1 MAGNEIKSEMMR
13 GHIDTF
19 ILLSLVDSDKDS
31 NEIKTA
37 IEEKSENKLTVKQ
50 GTFYSAMQRL
60 VKQNF
65 IKEYRSS
72 AVDGIRRKYYSLTEK
87 GKKSLDKNR
96 EEWNKSKA
104 LIDNIIDSPS
114 EPEKPQPPVM
124 KIEFDEFDEFKQL
137 ADVNAKDYNFETP
150 DDDDGYLDRIGEEVL
165 NDLNDEL
172 QALNEENTQ
181 DTEKSYDID
190 VDTDNENA
198 TSFYD
203 DILPPDDS
211 ELMTDTSDEVLNVSD
226 NSENSYNN
234 AYTNTDADEVN
245 DDSMPDLLDEDAV
258 PSEETIVYD
267 FELSQENEENAPEEL
282 TSDDEEQI
290 TTEIDETENIEK
302 SQINSEE
309 NYSENLYSESVKEE
323 PEETSSDKTNN
334 EFIDRIEDKPNELYR
349 QNNDFIAENEVS
361 GKDDSL
367 YVEDGKPTNRREY
380 KSILGKLFPKQEEE
394 FETKPHAE
402 LNTTTAKQI
411 DFDEYAERSQG
422 DEKTYEDY
430 DEKSEIESGN
440 FSSDKNNAFDEER
453 SFEPREIKQE
463 QYNKNNQQRP
473 AEKTVEKDSSQSS
486 DYDFSDL
493 YKMAKNEGFKVRTS
507 LSTNEFNGNG
517 IFLNKLNFHA
527 SLLFYIL
534 LFVEM
539 LVLNFALSGILNWS
553 FTVKAIIAGV
563 PAALPIIMLAMYVIS
578 PRRKVREI
586 SQFRDA
592 ITVFLIVTFQLIII
606 DLCVALFMEVDFN
619 NIKEVLAYIVVPF
632 ILIINIP
639 LFAIVKYTLL
649 DTGRYFDES
658 KNK

>member
-19 ILLSLVDSDKDS
+19 IFLSLVDGDKDS

-96 EEWNKSKA
+96 EEWNKSKE
-104 LIDNIIDSPS
+104 LIDNIIDNPS
-114 EPEKPQPPVM
+114 EPEKPQQPVT

-137 ADVNAKDYNFETP
+137 ADINAKDYNFELP
-150 DDDDGYLDRIGEEVL
+150 EDDDGYLDRIGEEVL

-172 QALNEENTQ
+172 QALNEENEPE
-181 DTEKSYDID
+181 TEKTYDID

-211 ELMTDTSDEVLNVSD
+211 ELLTDASDEVLNESD
-226 NSENSYNN
+226 NSEYSDNN
-234 AYTNTDADEVN
+234 KYSDTNEVSDDA
-245 DDSMPDLLDEDAV
+245 MPDLSDEDAA
-258 PSEETIVYD
+258 PSEDTIVYD
-267 FELSQENEENAPEEL
+267 FELPQEDEENAPEEL
-282 TSDDEEQI
+282 TAYDEEQI
-290 TTEIDETENIEK
+290 TTEIIETENIEK

-309 NYSENLYSESVKEE
+309 NPVEKFDSEDIKEDS
-323 PEETSSDKTNN
+323 EETSSDNTSN
-334 EFIDRIEDKPNELYR
+334 EIFDKVVEKPNETYR
-349 QNNDFIAENEVS
+349 QNNDFIAENEAS

-394 FETKPHAE
+394 TEIKPQAE
-402 LNTTTAKQI
+402 LKTATAKQI
-411 DFDEYAERSQG
+411 DFDEYAEQSKKKK
-422 DEKTYEDY
+422 KTYEDY
-430 DEKSEIESGN
+430 DENSEIESGN
-440 FSSDKNNAFDEER
+440 LSSDKNIDFSSER
-453 SFEPREIKQE
+453 SFESRKIKQE
-463 QYNKNNQQRP
+463 QYIKNTQPGP
-473 AEKTVEKDSSQSS
+473 AVKTIEKDSNQSS

-493 YKMAKNEGFKVRTS
+493 YKMAKNEGFKIRTS

-527 SLLFYIL
+527 ALLFYLL

-539 LVLNFALSGILNWS
+539 FVLNFALSAVLNWS

-563 PAALPIIMLAMYVIS
+563 PAALPVIMLAMYIIS

-606 DLCVALFMEVDFN
+606 DLCIALFMEVDFN

>member
-31 NEIKTA
+31 NEIKTS

-87 GKKSLDKNR
+87 GKKSLEKNR
-96 EEWNKSKA
+96 EEWNKSKE

-114 EPEKPQPPVM
+114 EPEKSQPQFT
-124 KIEFDEFDEFKQL
+124 KIEFDEFDEFKKL
-137 ADVNAKDYNFETP
+137 ADTNAKDYNFETP
-150 DDDDGYLDRIGEEVL
+150 EDDDGYLDRIGEEVL

-172 QALNEENTQ
+172 NAINEENES
-181 DTEKSYDID
+181 DTEKTYDID

-211 ELMTDTSDEVLNVSD
+211 ELLTDASDEIPHISD
-226 NSENSYNN
+226 NNEYAGDNE
-234 AYTNTDADEVN
+234 THE
-245 DDSMPDLLDEDAV
+245 DSLPVLSDEDAT
-258 PSEETIVYD
+258 PDEDTIVYD
-267 FELSQENEENAPEEL
+267 FELPQEDEENAPDEL

-290 TTEIDETENIEK
+290 TSEITDTENIEK

-309 NYSENLYSESVKEE
+309 NCSTEKSGSETDKEE
-323 PEETSSDKTNN
+323 NENSDEEPGDEIADKT
-334 EFIDRIEDKPNELYR
+334 EEKPNEPYS
-349 QNNDFIAENEVS
+349 QHNDLTLENEPN

-394 FETKPHAE
+394 NETKSQSE
-402 LNTTTAKQI
+402 IKTISAKQI
-411 DFDEYAERSQG
+411 DFDEYSEQSLD
-422 DEKTYEDY
+422 DEKKYEDY
-430 DEKSEIESGN
+430 DENSEIESKN
-440 FSSDKNNAFDEER
+440 FSSDENNAFNEER
-453 SFEPREIKQE
+453 SFESRAVKQE
-463 QYNKNNQQRP
+463 QNNRINQQKS
-473 AEKTVEKDSSQSS
+473 ASKAMEKDSNQSS

-493 YKMAKNEGFKVRTS
+493 YKMAKHEGFKVRTS
-507 LSTNEFNGNG
+507 LSTNKFNGNG

-527 SLLFYIL
+527 SLLFYVL
-534 LFVEM
+534 LFAEM
-539 LVLNFALSGILNWS
+539 LILNFALSGILKWS
-553 FTVKAIIAGV
+553 FAVKAIIAGV
-563 PAALPIIMLAMYVIS
+563 PAALPLIMLAMYVVS

-606 DLCVALFMEVDFN
+606 DLCVALFVEVDFN
-619 NIKEVLAYIVVPF
+619 NIKEVLTYIVVPF

-639 LFAIVKYTLL
+639 LFAIVKYSLL
-649 DTGRYFDES
+649 DTGRYFDEGD
-658 KNK
+658 NN

>member
-19 ILLSLVDSDKDS
+19 ILLSLIDSDKDS
-31 NEIKTA
+31 NEIKTS

-87 GKKSLDKNR
+87 GKKSLEKNR
-96 EEWNKSKA
+96 EEWNKSKE
-104 LIDNIIDSPS
+104 LIDNIIDTPS
-114 EPEKPQPPVM
+114 EPEKSQPQLT
-124 KIEFDEFDEFKQL
+124 KIEFDEFDEFKKL
-137 ADVNAKDYNFETP
+137 ADTNAKDYNFETP
-150 DDDDGYLDRIGEEVL
+150 EDDDGYLDRIGEEVL

-172 QALNEENTQ
+172 NAINEEKES
-181 DTEKSYDID
+181 DAEKTYDID

-211 ELMTDTSDEVLNVSD
+211 ELLTDASDEVHDISD
-226 NSENSYNN
+226 DNENTGDNE
-234 AYTNTDADEVN
+234 TN
-245 DDSMPDLLDEDAV
+245 DDSLPDLSDEDAT
-258 PSEETIVYD
+258 PDEDTIVYD
-267 FELSQENEENAPEEL
+267 FELPQENEENTPDEL

-290 TTEIDETENIEK
+290 TSEIVDTENIEK

-309 NYSENLYSESVKEE
+309 NCSAENSDSISNEE
-323 PEETSSDKTNN
+323 PSNEIVDKT
-334 EFIDRIEDKPNELYR
+334 EEKPNDPYSR
-349 QNNDFIAENEVS
+349 HNDLTIENES
-361 GKDDSL
+361 NGKDDSL

-394 FETKPHAE
+394 TETKSQSE
-402 LNTTTAKQI
+402 LKTISAKQI
-411 DFDEYAERSQG
+411 DFDEYSKQSLD

-430 DEKSEIESGN
+430 DENSEIESGN
-440 FSSDKNNAFDEER
+440 FSSDKNTDFNSEK
-453 SFEPREIKQE
+453 SFTSREIRQE
-463 QYNKNNQQRP
+463 QNSRNNQH
-473 AEKTVEKDSSQSS
+473 KTTAKPVEKDTVQSS

-539 LVLNFALSGILNWS
+539 LVLNFALSGILKWS

-563 PAALPIIMLAMYVIS
+563 PAALPVIMLAMYIIS

-606 DLCVALFMEVDFN
+606 DLCAALFVEVDFN
-619 NIKEVLAYIVVPF
+619 NIKEVLGYIVVPF

-649 DTGRYFDES
+649 DTGRYFDEGD
-658 KNK
+658 NN

>member
-19 ILLSLVDSDKDS
+19 ILLSLIDSDKDS
-31 NEIKTA
+31 NEIKTS

-87 GKKSLDKNR
+87 GKKSLEKNR
-96 EEWNKSKA
+96 EEWNKSKE
-104 LIDNIIDSPS
+104 LIDNIIESPS
-114 EPEKPQPPVM
+114 EPEKSQPQIT
-124 KIEFDEFDEFKQL
+124 KIEFDEFDEFKKL
-137 ADVNAKDYNFETP
+137 ADTNAKDYNFETP
-150 DDDDGYLDRIGEEVL
+150 EDDDGYLDRIGEEVL

-172 QALNEENTQ
+172 NAINEENES
-181 DTEKSYDID
+181 DTEKTYDID

-211 ELMTDTSDEVLNVSD
+211 ELLTDASDEIPHISDKSD
-226 NSENSYNN
+226 NNEYAGDNE
-234 AYTNTDADEVN
+234 THE
-245 DDSMPDLLDEDAV
+245 DSLPVLSDEDAT
-258 PSEETIVYD
+258 PDEDTIVYD
-267 FELSQENEENAPEEL
+267 FELPHENEENTPDEL
-282 TSDDEEQI
+282 TSDNEEQI
-290 TTEIDETENIEK
+290 TSEIADTENIEK

-309 NYSENLYSESVKEE
+309 NCSAEKSVSETDKEE
-323 PEETSSDKTNN
+323 NENSNEEPGGEIVDKT
-334 EFIDRIEDKPNELYR
+334 EEKPNEPYSLH
-349 QNNDFIAENEVS
+349 NDLTPENES
-361 GKDDSL
+361 NGKDDSL

-394 FETKPHAE
+394 TEKKSQSE
-402 LNTTTAKQI
+402 LKTISAKQI
-411 DFDEYAERSQG
+411 DFDEYSEQSLD
-422 DEKTYEDY
+422 DEKKYEDY
-430 DEKSEIESGN
+430 DENSEIESGN
-440 FSSDKNNAFDEER
+440 FSSDKNTDFNSEK
-453 SFEPREIKQE
+453 SFISREIRQE
-463 QYNKNNQQRP
+463 QNSRTNQH
-473 AEKTVEKDSSQSS
+473 KTTAKPVEKDTVQSS

-539 LVLNFALSGILNWS
+539 LVLNFALSGILKWS

-563 PAALPIIMLAMYVIS
+563 PAALPVIMLAMYIIS

-606 DLCVALFMEVDFN
+606 DLCVALFVEVDFN

-649 DTGRYFDES
+649 DTGRYFDEGD
-658 KNK
+658 NN

>member
-19 ILLSLVDSDKDS
+19 ILLSLIDSDKDS
-31 NEIKTA
+31 NEIKTS

-87 GKKSLDKNR
+87 GKKSLEKNR
-96 EEWNKSKA
+96 EEWNKSKE
-104 LIDNIIDSPS
+104 LIDNIIDTPS
-114 EPEKPQPPVM
+114 EPEKSQPQLT
-124 KIEFDEFDEFKQL
+124 KIEFDEFDEFKKL
-137 ADVNAKDYNFETP
+137 ADTNAKDYNFETP
-150 DDDDGYLDRIGEEVL
+150 EDDDGYLDRIGEEVL

-172 QALNEENTQ
+172 NSINEEKES
-181 DTEKSYDID
+181 DAEKTYDID

-211 ELMTDTSDEVLNVSD
+211 ELLTDASDEVHDISD
-226 NSENSYNN
+226 DNENTGDNE
-234 AYTNTDADEVN
+234 TN
-245 DDSMPDLLDEDAV
+245 DDSLPDLSDEDAT
-258 PSEETIVYD
+258 PDEDTIVYD
-267 FELSQENEENAPEEL
+267 FELPQENEENTPDEL

-290 TTEIDETENIEK
+290 TSEIVDTENIEK

-309 NYSENLYSESVKEE
+309 NCSAENSDSISNEE
-323 PEETSSDKTNN
+323 PSNEIVDKT
-334 EFIDRIEDKPNELYR
+334 EEKPNDPYSR
-349 QNNDFIAENEVS
+349 HNDLTIENES
-361 GKDDSL
+361 NGKDDSL

-394 FETKPHAE
+394 TETKSQSE
-402 LNTTTAKQI
+402 LKTISAKQI
-411 DFDEYAERSQG
+411 DFDEYSKQSLD

-430 DEKSEIESGN
+430 DENSEIESGN
-440 FSSDKNNAFDEER
+440 FSSDKNTDFNSEK
-453 SFEPREIKQE
+453 SFTSREIKQE
-463 QYNKNNQQRP
+463 QNSRINQHKTTS
-473 AEKTVEKDSSQSS
+473 KTVEKDTVQSS

-507 LSTNEFNGNG
+507 LSTNEFNGNC

-539 LVLNFALSGILNWS
+539 LVLNFALSGILKWS

-563 PAALPIIMLAMYVIS
+563 PAALPVIMLAMYIIS

-606 DLCVALFMEVDFN
+606 DLCAALFVEVDFN
-619 NIKEVLAYIVVPF
+619 NIKEVLGYIVVPF

-649 DTGRYFDES
+649 DTGRYFDEGD
-658 KNK
+658 NN

>member
-19 ILLSLVDSDKDS
+19 ILLSLVDGDKDS

-96 EEWNKSKA
+96 EEWNKSKE
-104 LIDNIIDSPS
+104 LIDNIIDSSS
-114 EPEKPQPPVM
+114 EPEKPQPPVT

-137 ADVNAKDYNFETP
+137 ADINAKDYNFEAP
-150 DDDDGYLDRIGEEVL
+150 EDDDGYLDRIGEEVL

-172 QALNEENTQ
+172 QALNEENEPE
-181 DTEKSYDID
+181 TEKTYDID

-211 ELMTDTSDEVLNVSD
+211 ELLTDASDEIINISD
-226 NSENSYNN
+226 NSE
-234 AYTNTDADEVN
+234 YTDVNEAN
-245 DDSMPDLLDEDAV
+245 DDSISDLSDEDAT
-258 PSEETIVYD
+258 PSEDTIVYD
-267 FELSQENEENAPEEL
+267 FELPQEDEENVPDEL

-290 TTEIDETENIEK
+290 SAETTETENIEK

-309 NYSENLYSESVKEE
+309 NYSVENLDSKDVKEDS
-323 PEETSSDKTNN
+323 EETSSDNASSDVIDKVEEKTN
-334 EFIDRIEDKPNELYR
+334 ETYR
-349 QNNDFIAENEVS
+349 QNNEFIAENEVS
-361 GKDDSL
+361 SKDDSL

-394 FETKPHAE
+394 TEIKPQAE
-402 LNTTTAKQI
+402 LKTATAKQI
-411 DFDEYAERSQG
+411 DFDEYAEQSQN
-422 DEKTYEDY
+422 DEKTCEDY
-430 DEKSEIESGN
+430 DENSKIESGN
-440 FSSDKNNAFDEER
+440 FSSDKNTDFSSER
-453 SFEPREIKQE
+453 SFESREIKQE
-463 QYNKNNQQRP
+463 QYIKNTQPRP
-473 AEKTVEKDSSQSS
+473 AAKTIEKDSTQSS

-493 YKMAKNEGFKVRTS
+493 YKMAKNEGFKIRTS

-527 SLLFYIL
+527 SLLFYLL

-539 LVLNFALSGILNWS
+539 LVLNFALSAVLNWS
-553 FTVKAIIAGV
+553 FTIKAIIAGV
-563 PAALPIIMLAMYVIS
+563 PAALPVIMLAMYIIS

-658 KNK
+658 KNI

>member
-19 ILLSLVDSDKDS
+19 ILLSLIDSDKDS
-31 NEIKTA
+31 NEIKTS

-87 GKKSLDKNR
+87 GKKSLEKNR
-96 EEWNKSKA
+96 EEWNKSKE
-104 LIDNIIDSPS
+104 LIDNIIDTPS
-114 EPEKPQPPVM
+114 EPEKSQPQLT
-124 KIEFDEFDEFKQL
+124 KIEFDEFDEFKKL
-137 ADVNAKDYNFETP
+137 ADTNAKDYNFETP
-150 DDDDGYLDRIGEEVL
+150 EDDDGYLDRIGEEVL

-172 QALNEENTQ
+172 NAINEEKES
-181 DTEKSYDID
+181 DAEKTYDID

-211 ELMTDTSDEVLNVSD
+211 ELLTDASDEVLDISD
-226 NSENSYNN
+226 DNENTGDNN
-234 AYTNTDADEVN
+234 ESN
-245 DDSMPDLLDEDAV
+245 DDSLPDLSDEDAT
-258 PSEETIVYD
+258 PDEDTIVYD
-267 FELSQENEENAPEEL
+267 FELPQENEENTPDEL

-290 TTEIDETENIEK
+290 TSEITDTENIEK
-302 SQINSEE
+302 SQMIPEE
-309 NYSENLYSESVKEE
+309 NCSAEKSDSETDKEIDE
-323 PEETSSDKTNN
+323 ISNEESSDEIVEKT
-334 EFIDRIEDKPNELYR
+334 EEKPNDPNSR
-349 QNNDFIAENEVS
+349 HNDLILENES
-361 GKDDSL
+361 NGKDDSL

-394 FETKPHAE
+394 TETKSQSE
-402 LNTTTAKQI
+402 LKTISAKQI
-411 DFDEYAERSQG
+411 DFDEYSEQSLD

-430 DEKSEIESGN
+430 DENSEIERGN
-440 FSSDKNNAFDEER
+440 FSSDENTDFNSEK
-453 SFEPREIKQE
+453 SFTSREIRQE
-463 QYNKNNQQRP
+463 QNSRINQH
-473 AEKTVEKDSSQSS
+473 KTTAKPVEKDTVQSS

-539 LVLNFALSGILNWS
+539 LVLNFALSGILKWS

-563 PAALPIIMLAMYVIS
+563 PAALPVIMLAMYIIS

-606 DLCVALFMEVDFN
+606 DLCVALFVEVDFN

-649 DTGRYFDES
+649 DTGRYFDEGD
-658 KNK
+658 NN

>member
-19 ILLSLVDSDKDS
+19 ILLSLIDSDKDS
-31 NEIKTA
+31 NEIKTS

-87 GKKSLDKNR
+87 GKKSLEKNR
-96 EEWNKSKA
+96 EEWNKSKE
-104 LIDNIIDSPS
+104 LIDNIIDTPS
-114 EPEKPQPPVM
+114 EPEKSQPQLT
-124 KIEFDEFDEFKQL
+124 KIEFDEFDEFKKL
-137 ADVNAKDYNFETP
+137 ADTNAKDYNFETP
-150 DDDDGYLDRIGEEVL
+150 EDDDGYLDRIGEEVL

-172 QALNEENTQ
+172 NAINEEKES
-181 DTEKSYDID
+181 DAEKTYDID

-211 ELMTDTSDEVLNVSD
+211 ELLTDASDEVPDISD
-226 NSENSYNN
+226 DNENTGDNE
-234 AYTNTDADEVN
+234 THE
-245 DDSMPDLLDEDAV
+245 DSLPDLSDEDAT
-258 PSEETIVYD
+258 PDEDTIVYD
-267 FELSQENEENAPEEL
+267 FELPQENEENTPDEL

-290 TTEIDETENIEK
+290 TSEITDTENIEK
-302 SQINSEE
+302 SQMIPEE
-309 NYSENLYSESVKEE
+309 NCSAEKSDSETDKEINE
-323 PEETSSDKTNN
+323 ISDKEPVDEIVEKT
-334 EFIDRIEDKPNELYR
+334 EEKPNDSYSR
-349 QNNDFIAENEVS
+349 HNDLTIENES
-361 GKDDSL
+361 NGKDDSL

-394 FETKPHAE
+394 TETKSQSE
-402 LNTTTAKQI
+402 LKTISAKQI
-411 DFDEYAERSQG
+411 DFDEYSKQSLD

-430 DEKSEIESGN
+430 DENSEIESGN
-440 FSSDKNNAFDEER
+440 FSSDENTDFNSEK
-453 SFEPREIKQE
+453 SFTSREIRQE
-463 QYNKNNQQRP
+463 QNSRINQHKTTS
-473 AEKTVEKDSSQSS
+473 KTVEKDTVQSS

-539 LVLNFALSGILNWS
+539 LVLNFALSGILKWS

-563 PAALPIIMLAMYVIS
+563 PAALPVIMLAMYIIS

-606 DLCVALFMEVDFN
+606 DLCVALFVEVDFN

-649 DTGRYFDES
+649 DTGRYFDEGD
-658 KNK
+658 NN